1 MLSYLFSILDTVD
14 SVFWVYGGVP
24 TLMFVGIYFTC
35 ISKGFQ
41 LVKFPAVLKIFY
53 NTICDTSVNKR
64 GVRPLYVFFASI
76 GGCIGIGNVVGVC
89 TAVQMGGPGAVFWMW
104 VAGFFGMLVK
114 YAEIYLGMIYR
125 VSDKKDGY
133 FGGPIV
139 YLQQL
144 SGGKW
149 LANIVAFLLCIYGL
163 EIYIFRTITHSI
175 ITGWNVY
182 PPLVIFGLIG
192 LVILVGEGGINLVGK
207 VSSIIL
213 PVFLTAFV
221 GMSIFIFA
229 VNIHLFPAM
238 LQLIFTSAFSSQA
251 MVGAFAG
258 CSVVMAMSHGVR
270 RACYTG
276 DLGVGYASIIHSQ
289 TSETDPNREAS
300 MGIMAIFLDTFVICT
315 LSLFL
320 IILTDTWHSGVH
332 ETLMVATALGKYFPF
347 ISLFWPLFIF
357 LLGYTSL
364 TSFYAVGKNAANFL
378 FGSLGDKVY
387 PFLAAALFL
396 IFPYFGTMSQAMTF
410 MSITGALL
418 LMFNVY
424 GIIRLSDKI
433 KFTLESK

>member
-1 MLSYLFSILDTVD
+1 MLSYLFSQLDLID
-14 SVFWVYGGVP
+14 SFFWIYGGVP
-24 TLMFVGIYFTC
+24 TLMLVGIYFTL

-41 LVKFPAVLKIFY
+41 LIKFPEVVTIFY
-53 NTICDTSVNKR
+53 HTIFDNAVHEK
-64 GVRPLYVFFASI
+64 GVKPLYVFFASI

-89 TAVQMGGPGAVFWMW
+89 TAVQIGGPGAVFWMW

-125 VSDKKDGY
+125 VVDAKNGY
-133 FGGPIV
+133 CGGPII

-144 SGGKW
+144 SNGKL

-175 ITGWNVY
+175 ITGWNIY
-182 PPLVIFGLIG
+182 PPLVILSLIG

-213 PVFLTAFV
+213 PIFLATFV
-221 GMSIFIFA
+221 GMSLFIFA
-229 VNIHLFPAM
+229 VNIHKFPEM
-238 LQLIFTSAFSSQA
+238 LYLIFSSAWTSHAPL
-251 MVGAFAG
+251 GAFAG
-258 CSVVMAMSHGVR
+258 CSVMMAMSHGVR

-276 DLGVGYASIIHSQ
+276 DLGIGYASIIHSQ
-289 TSETDPNREAS
+289 TSQTDPSKEAA

-315 LSLFL
+315 MSLFL
-320 IILTDTWHSGVH
+320 VLITQTWHTGVH
-332 ETLMVATALGKYFPF
+332 ETLMVATALNNYFPF
-347 ISLFWPLFIF
+347 VMGIWPLFIF

-364 TSFYAVGKNAANFL
+364 TSFYAVGKNAAHFLWGVVGDRFYPYLAAFL
-378 FGSLGDKVY
+378 FLLFPLIGD
-387 PFLAAALFL
+387 
-396 IFPYFGTMSQAMTF
+396 MSQAMTF

-433 KFTLESK
+433 KFI

>member
-1 MLSYLFSILDTVD
+1 MLSYIFSILDIVD
-14 SVFWVYGGVP
+14 SFFWIYGGVP
-24 TLMFVGIYFTC
+24 TLMMVGIYFTF

-41 LVKFPAVLKIFY
+41 LIKFPAVLTNFY
-53 NTICDTSVNKR
+53 HTIHDTSPDKR

-89 TAVQMGGPGAVFWMW
+89 TAVQIGGPGAVFWMW

-125 VSDKKDGY
+125 ISDKKEGY
-133 FGGPIV
+133 IGGPII

-144 SGGKW
+144 QGGKW

-175 ITGWNVY
+175 IIGWDVY
-182 PPLVIFGLIG
+182 PSIVIFGLIG

-213 PVFLTAFV
+213 PFFLTAFI
-221 GMSIFIFA
+221 GMSLFIFI

-238 LQLIFTSAFSSQA
+238 LQLIFTSAFNPHA
-251 MVGAFAG
+251 LVGAFTG
-258 CSVVMAMSHGVR
+258 CSVMMAMSHGVR

-289 TSETDPNREAS
+289 TSETDPSREAL

-315 LSLFL
+315 ISLFL
-320 IILTDTWHSGVH
+320 ILLTDTWHSGVH

-347 ISLFWPLFIF
+347 IHIFWPFFIF

-378 FGSLGDKVY
+378 FGTTGGQAY
-387 PFLAAALFL
+387 PFIAAMLFL
-396 IFPYFGTMSQAMTF
+396 AFPYIGDMTQAMTF

-418 LMFNVY
+418 LMFNLY

-433 KFTLESK
+433 KFTLKGK

>member
-1 MLSYLFSILDTVD
+1 MLSYLFSILDAMD
-14 SVFWVYGGVP
+14 SLFWIYGGVP
-24 TLMFVGIYFTC
+24 TLMLVGIYFT
-35 ISKGFQ
+35 IKSKAFQ
-41 LVKFPAVLKIFY
+41 LIKFPAVLTIFK
-53 NTICDTSVNKR
+53 NTIFDTSINKK

-89 TAVQMGGPGAVFWMW
+89 TAVQVGGPGAVFWMW
-104 VAGFFGMLVK
+104 VAGFFGMLIK

-125 VSDKKDGY
+125 VSDGKDGY
-133 FGGPIV
+133 IGGPII

-144 SGGKW
+144 PGGKI

-182 PPLVIFGLIG
+182 PPLVIFSLIG
-192 LVILVGEGGINLVGK
+192 LVLLVGEGGINLVGK
-207 VSSIIL
+207 VSSVIL
-213 PVFLTAFV
+213 PVFLTAFL

-229 VNIHLFPAM
+229 VNIHQFPTM
-238 LQLIFTSAFSSQA
+238 LHLIFSSAFNSHA

-258 CSVVMAMSHGVR
+258 ASVMMAMSHGVR

-276 DLGVGYASIIHSQ
+276 DLGIGYASIIHSQ
-289 TSETDPNREAS
+289 TSETNPSREAC

-320 IILTDTWHSGVH
+320 ILLTGTWHCGVH
-332 ETLMVATALGKYFPF
+332 ETLMVATALGQYFPF
-347 ISLFWPLFIF
+347 VTVFWPLFIF

-364 TSFYAVGKNAANFL
+364 TSFYAVGKNAASFL
-378 FGSLGDKVY
+378 FGPIVDKIYPIIAAFLFIVFPFFGD
-387 PFLAAALFL
+387 
-396 IFPYFGTMSQAMTF
+396 MSQAMTF
-410 MSITGALL
+410 MSITAALL

-433 KFTLESK
+433 KFKLEIK

>member
-14 SVFWVYGGVP
+14 SFFWVYGGVP
-24 TLMFVGIYFTC
+24 TLMLVGIYFTF

-41 LVKFPAVLKIFY
+41 LIKFPVVLKNFY
-53 NTICDTSVNKR
+53 HTIHDTSVNER

-76 GGCIGIGNVVGVC
+76 GGCIGIGNVVAVC
-89 TAVQMGGPGAVFWMW
+89 TAVQIGGPGAVFWMW

-144 SGGKW
+144 PGGK
-149 LANIVAFLLCIYGL
+149 LLSNIVAFLLCIYGL
-163 EIYIFRTITHSI
+163 EVYIFRTITDSI

-182 PPLVIFGLIG
+182 PPIVIFGLIG

-213 PVFLTAFV
+213 PFFLTAFI
-221 GMSIFIFA
+221 GMSLFVFA
-229 VNIHLFPAM
+229 VNLHQFPAM
-238 LQLIFTSAFSSQA
+238 LHLIFTSAFTSHA
-251 MVGAFAG
+251 MVGAFTG

-276 DLGVGYASIIHSQ
+276 DLGIGYASIIHSQ
-289 TSETDPNREAS
+289 TSETDPSREAS

-315 LSLFL
+315 ISLFL
-320 IILTDTWHSGVH
+320 ILLTGTWHSGVH
-332 ETLMVATALGKYFPF
+332 ETLMVVTALEKYFPF
-347 ISLFWPLFIF
+347 ITLFWPLFIF

-364 TSFYAVGKNAANFL
+364 TSFYAVGKNSAQFL
-378 FGSLGDKVY
+378 FGSIGGTLY
-387 PFLAAALFL
+387 PFIASILFL
-396 IFPYFGTMSQAMTF
+396 LFPYFATMSQAMTF

-418 LMFNVY
+418 LMFNLY

-433 KFTLESK
+433 KFN

>member
-1 MLSYLFSILDTVD
+1 MLSYIFSVLDAAD
-14 SVFWVYGGVP
+14 SFFWIYGGVP
-24 TLMFVGIYFTC
+24 TLMLVGIYFTFV
-35 ISKGFQ
+35 SKAFQ
-41 LVKFPAVLKIFY
+41 FTKFPQVLKSFF
-53 NTICDTSVNKR
+53 NTMKDTSTNKR

-89 TAVQMGGPGAVFWMW
+89 TAVQYGGPGAIFWMW

-125 VSDKKDGY
+125 ISDKKDGY
-133 FGGPIV
+133 IGGPIV
-139 YLQQL
+139 YLQKL
-144 SGGKW
+144 SGGTW
-149 LANIVAFLLCIYGL
+149 LARIVAFLLCVYGL
-163 EIYIFRTITHSI
+163 EIYIFNTITHSV

-182 PPLVIFGLIG
+182 PPFAILGLIA

-213 PVFLTAFV
+213 PIFLTAFV
-221 GMSIFIFA
+221 GMSLFVFA
-229 VNIHLFPAM
+229 VNAHQIPGM
-238 LQLIFTSAFSSQA
+238 LYVIIKSAYTPHA
-251 MVGAFAG
+251 ALGAFGG
-258 CSVVMAMSHGVR
+258 CSVIMAMSQGVR

-289 TSETDPNREAS
+289 TSETNPNREAS
-300 MGIMAIFLDTFVICT
+300 MGIMAIFLDTFVICS

-320 IILTDTWHSGVH
+320 ILLTGTWHSGVH

-347 ISLFWPLFIF
+347 VHVFWPLFIF

-364 TSFYAVGKNAANFL
+364 TSFYTVGKNAANFL
-378 FGSLGDKVY
+378 FGTLGGKLY
-387 PFLAAALFL
+387 PCVATALF
-396 IFPYFGTMSQAMTF
+396 IAFPYIGDMSQAMLF

-433 KFTLESK
+433 QFKL

>member
-1 MLSYLFSILDTVD
+1 
-14 SVFWVYGGVP
+14 
-24 TLMFVGIYFTC
+24 
-35 ISKGFQ
+35 
-41 LVKFPAVLKIFY
+41 
-53 NTICDTSVNKR
+53 
-64 GVRPLYVFFASI
+64 
-76 GGCIGIGNVVGVC
+76 
-89 TAVQMGGPGAVFWMW
+89 MW

-125 VSDKKDGY
+125 ISDKKDGY
-133 FGGPIV
+133 IGGPII

-175 ITGWNVY
+175 ITGWNMY

-213 PVFLTAFV
+213 PVFLTAFI
-221 GMSIFIFA
+221 GMSLFVFA

-251 MVGAFAG
+251 VIGAFAG
-258 CSVVMAMSHGVR
+258 CSVIMAMSHGVR

-276 DLGVGYASIIHSQ
+276 DLGIGYASIIHSQ
-289 TSETDPNREAS
+289 TSETDPSREAS
-300 MGIMAIFLDTFVICT
+300 MGIMAIFIDTFVICT

-320 IILTDTWHSGVH
+320 IIVTDTWHSGVH

-347 ISLFWPLFIF
+347 VHAFWPLFIF

-364 TSFYAVGKNAANFL
+364 TSFYTVGKNAANFL
-378 FGSLGDKVY
+378 FGSVGDKIY
-387 PFLAAALFL
+387 PFLATGLFL

-433 KFTLESK
+433 KFTLENK

>member
-1 MLSYLFSILDTVD
+1 MLSYIFSILDTVD
-14 SVFWVYGGVP
+14 SLFWVYGGVP
-24 TLMFVGIYFTC
+24 TLMLVGIYFTF

-41 LVKFPAVLKIFY
+41 LIKFPAVLKIFH
-53 NTICDTSVNKR
+53 NTIYDTSIDKK

-89 TAVQMGGPGAVFWMW
+89 TAVQFGGPGAVFWMW

-144 SGGKW
+144 AGGKF

-213 PVFLTAFV
+213 PVFLVAFV
-221 GMSIFIFA
+221 GMSLFIFA
-229 VNIHLFPAM
+229 INIHQFPAM
-238 LQLIFTSAFSSQA
+238 LQLIFTSAFTPHA
-251 MVGAFAG
+251 MIGAFAG

-289 TSETDPNREAS
+289 TSETNPSREAS

-320 IILTDTWHSGVH
+320 ILLTGTWHSGVH
-332 ETLMVATALGKYFPF
+332 ETLMVATALGQYFPF
-347 ISLFWPLFIF
+347 VNLFWPLFIF

-378 FGSLGDKVY
+378 FGTVGDRAY
-387 PFLAAALFL
+387 PFIATALF
-396 IFPYFGTMSQAMTF
+396 IAFPYIGDMSQAMTF

-418 LMFNVY
+418 LMFNLY

-433 KFTLESK
+433 KFKLESK